1 MPYFGP
7 IVTGD
12 DIKKMSDAEYR
23 QYRERCDKNESDFN
37 WLLVIGAVA
46 LFAVALVITRTIKF
60 ITFITRENCKYEFL
74 SVLINSNYIA
84 ASA

>member
-1 MPYFGP
+1 MNFVEEMEVKMPYFGP

-46 LFAVALVITRTIKF
+46 LFAVALVITGAMKF
-60 ITFITRENCKYEFL
+60 ITFITEIMNQYHL
-74 SVLINSNYIA
+74 LG
-84 ASA
+84 